1 MYLAQLGTSCRRDLA
16 QDLSICCVAQVLLG
30 KAQVVVTIGRKFK
43 SPPSSSL
50 ILDYYITQHGT
61 PALRDNSIHRI
72 PNIQHP
78 HTPTS
83 NNRPTNQPNNLYNSK
98 PQACTTKP
106 PSSSASPAP
115 SSRKNSTTT
124 TCPRNAAQSANPW
137 STQPAPATRTS
148 MATGRRSTAFATR
161 RARARSCPSARLV
174 CASLIPT
181 ETVTMTMIRMV
192 SGCDHLHLCSALLLT
207 IPTRHRRSHV
217 ILWLHVHDF
226 QRRRR
231 RCH

>member
-1 MYLAQLGTSCRRDLA
+1 MPWP
-16 QDLSICCVAQVLLG
+16 QDLSVCRVAKVLLG

-83 NNRPTNQPNNLYNSK
+83 NNRPTNQPNNLSNPK
-98 PQACTTKP
+98 PRACTTKP
-106 PSSSASPAP
+106 PSSSSASPAP

-124 TCPRNAAQSANPW
+124 TCHRNAAQSANPW

-148 MATGRRSTAFATR
+148 TATGRRSTAFATR
-161 RARARSCPSARLV
+161 RAQARSCPSARLA
-174 CASLIPT
+174 CASSTPT
-181 ETVTMTMIRMV
+181 GMATITTIRMV
-192 SGCDHLHLCSALLLT
+192 SGCDQMDVCSAMLLT

-217 ILWLHVHDF
+217 LLRLHLDHF

-231 RCH
+231 GRH